1 MSFATFSGC
10 WLDIVTDL
18 TKILPSRFL
27 VMVTYISQILPVV
40 SAESSDL
47 SLALKI
53 SAFKGSY
60 D

>member
-40 SAESSDL
+40 SAESSDV

-53 SAFKGSY
+53 SSFKGSY